1 MVHEINPASKI
12 FSLTFQTVVF
22 QRETQVF
29 EIMSQKLQS
38 WDWMVVGNGE
48 EGRENYTIGT
58 VIPFYKVLGKL
69 APWYIQFRTALV
81 FPNEN
86 LTCNMCVQR
95 VQNLFKN
102 ASRGFYNKETHF
114 VRILIEPASAEGIN
128 PMLRKGKS
136 PRKIM
141 KLVSVICN
149 FLASENQE
157 MYTKKDFFHW
167 TCITGYL
174 RTFLH
179 KY

>member
-1 MVHEINPASKI
+1 
-12 FSLTFQTVVF
+12 
-22 QRETQVF
+22 
-29 EIMSQKLQS
+29 
-38 WDWMVVGNGE
+38 
-48 EGRENYTIGT
+48 
-58 VIPFYKVLGKL
+58 
-69 APWYIQFRTALV
+69 
-81 FPNEN
+81 
-86 LTCNMCVQR
+86 MCVQR

-157 MYTKKDFFHW
+157 MYTKKDFFH
-167 TCITGYL
+167 
-174 RTFLH
+174 
-179 KY
+179 